1 MPYFKRVYTHAISWQ
16 STGRSSLV
24 TVTGCE
30 GTAWKCVRVGDR
42 KSFFTIVQNRLP
54 RAVGHSPELVLELKE
69 HFDAA
74 LSSLSGPYSVRKGY
88 LCCPTAHLSLL
99 CTMLSKGWA
108 PACTNVSKTEAVTGF
123 AFFIII
129 MILNCFFKMVHCPIM
144 QESPEGATGM
154 SLHADRQN
162 FFHAHQ
168 GPLLCQRNSCIWSF
182 SDFGGPQGAWG
193 HRLDSSSCPSTAQWT
208 SQSCPHPQDSLA
220 SCRELGAI
228 HWTPPIVPVEQLREQ
243 QSQSCTLPQ
252 GTSWGH
258 LDLGLSTGF

>member
-1 MPYFKRVYTHAISWQ
+1 MSYFKRVYTHAISWQ

-42 KSFFTIVQNRLP
+42 KRFFTIVQNRLP

-108 PACTNVSKTEAVTGF
+108 PAYTNVSKTERQLLVLLF
-123 AFFIII
+123 LLSLWFWIVFLRWFI
-129 MILNCFFKMVHCPIM
+129 V
-144 QESPEGATGM
+144 
-154 SLHADRQN
+154 
-162 FFHAHQ
+162 
-168 GPLLCQRNSCIWSF
+168 
-182 SDFGGPQGAWG
+182 
-193 HRLDSSSCPSTAQWT
+193 
-208 SQSCPHPQDSLA
+208 QSCKKVLK
-220 SCRELGAI
+220 
-228 HWTPPIVPVEQLREQ
+228 EQLEWAFMLTVRISSMHTKVLCCARGTAAFEA
-243 QSQSCTLPQ
+243 SLTLEGRRVPEAIDWTLPLVPAQ
-252 GTSWGH
+252 LSGRLSPALTLRTH
-258 LDLGLSTGF
+258 LQAAGSLGRSIELLPLSQ